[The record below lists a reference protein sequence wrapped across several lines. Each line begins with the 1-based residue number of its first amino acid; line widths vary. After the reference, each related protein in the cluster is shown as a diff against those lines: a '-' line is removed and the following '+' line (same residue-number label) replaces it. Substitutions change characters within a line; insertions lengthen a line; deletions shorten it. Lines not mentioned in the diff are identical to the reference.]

1 VVAIE
6 RDREGERGR
15 EKGVARERERERGS
29 EGQLIY
35 LSVTHTHTITQEAGA
50 QEEGDMKQQE
60 VAGHMRLER
69 EVEEEDMRQR
79 LEEGARPAYVI
90 QSS

>member
-1 VVAIE
+1 M
-6 RDREGERGR
+6 
-15 EKGVARERERERGS
+15 VARD
-29 EGQLIY
+29 Y
-35 LSVTHTHTITQEAGA
+35 THLSLSHTHTHTHTNTQEAGA

-69 EVEEEDMRQR
+69 EVEEDMLQR

-90 QSS
+90 QS